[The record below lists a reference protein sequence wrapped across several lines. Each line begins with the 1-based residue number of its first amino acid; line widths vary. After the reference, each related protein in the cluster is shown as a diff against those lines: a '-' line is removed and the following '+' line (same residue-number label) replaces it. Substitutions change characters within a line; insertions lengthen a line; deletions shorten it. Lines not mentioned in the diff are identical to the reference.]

1 MATIIAS
8 KNPKGLNVQC
18 QLYKELLEDA
28 LNRFYKDDAKELF
41 DGNPVDERA
50 MVGCIARYVWCGRQ
64 SDRYKALLPHVDVE
78 YNKMGSSEAALIKAF
93 GRVFECESKC
103 PESRYK
109 ECGSLIQSRIN
120 AKCPCSPSCREV
132 DCAKRKYKFRPDLIV
147 HERGIWGADDGNGMI
162 VEFKKDGADDGDIA
176 FDHAKIRFC
185 TCGHSEF
192 RYRIGAFVL
201 LKRDSADVQIF
212 VDGQKSGDSF
222 RVDGTKAGEWCC
234 RAVDCTQPEH
244 GCERRFK
251 KVKRS

>member
-1 MATIIAS
+1 MAAVALKS
-8 KNPKGLNVQC
+8 PQRMDAQC
-18 QLYKELLEDA
+18 QLYKRLLEDA
-28 LNRFYKDDAKELF
+28 LSMFYKEDAKELF

-64 SDRYKALLPHVDVE
+64 SDRYKELLPHVDVE
-78 YNKMGSSEAALIKAF
+78 YNKMGPSGKALIKAF
-93 GRVFECESKC
+93 DRVFECEGNC

-147 HERGIWGADDGNGMI
+147 HKRGTRGADDGNGMI

-185 TCGHSEF
+185 TCGRSEF

-201 LKRDSADVQIF
+201 LKCDSADVQIY
-212 VDGQKSGDSF
+212 VDGQKLGAGF
-222 RVDGTKAGEWCC
+222 RVDGTKEVLPCRRLHSAGTRLW
-234 RAVDCTQPEH
+234 A
-244 GCERRFK
+244 
-251 KVKRS
+251 